1 MDRSDKTR
9 RQIVRAAVKKDG
21 NRSSRVAA
29 QLMKLSDAVIRKLE
43 LSIELTDT
51 IKRAR
56 AIPSQQARRRA
67 ERELAGELRHVDIAD
82 VSDRIAKVL
91 ETGSV
96 ETRHLHL
103 AEQWR
108 AKLVEGGIA
117 AAADFP
123 GGPDDELGRHIERAR
138 AERDTGKPPGA
149 GRTLFR
155 HIAAILKAAMT
166 AEATDGEGDAD
177 ADDDDV
183 DGDDTGA
190 ADDDD
195 ADGED
200 ADASEKSAD
209 K

>member
-9 RQIVRAAVKKDG
+9 RQIARAAVKKDG

-43 LSIELTDT
+43 LSVELTDT

-67 ERELAGELRHVDIAD
+67 ERELAGELRHVNIAD

-96 ETRHLHL
+96 ETKHLHL

-108 AKLVEGGIA
+108 AKLIEGGIA

-149 GRTLFR
+149 GRALFR
-155 HIAAILKAAMT
+155 HIAAILKAAMA
-166 AEATDGEGDAD
+166 AEAPEGDGDATDEHDEADDSDD
-177 ADDDDV
+177 ADDAGDV
-183 DGDDTGA
+183 
-190 ADDDD
+190 DDDD
-195 ADGED
+195 P
-200 ADASEKSAD
+200 SER
-209 K
+209 

>member
-43 LSIELTDT
+43 LGVELTDT

-67 ERELAGELRHVDIAD
+67 ERELAGELRHVNIAD
-82 VSDRIAKVL
+82 VQDRIAKVL

-96 ETRHLHL
+96 ETKHLHL

-108 AKLVEGGIA
+108 AKLIEGGIA

-149 GRTLFR
+149 GRALFR
-155 HIAAILKAAMT
+155 HIAAILKAAMA
-166 AEATDGEGDAD
+166 AEATEGDAN
-177 ADDDDV
+177 DDDES
-183 DGDDTGA
+183 
-190 ADDDD
+190 DD
-195 ADGED
+195 ADGDAESDD
-200 ADASEKSAD
+200 ADGDDESDDDDDETAAK
-209 K
+209 

>member
-67 ERELAGELRHVDIAD
+67 ERELAGELRHVNIAD

-96 ETRHLHL
+96 ETKHLHL

-108 AKLVEGGIA
+108 AKLIEGGIA

-155 HIAAILKAAMT
+155 HIAAILKAAMA
-166 AEATDGEGDAD
+166 AEATEGDTDDELGD
-177 ADDDDV
+177 ADDDES
-183 DGDDTGA
+183 DDDES
-190 ADDDD
+190 DDDD
-195 ADGED
+195 DEP
-200 ADASEKSAD
+200 AD